1 MFFKIISVLV
11 GKDIEDSYLD
21 FLIELGSQCAEAAS
35 HNLAI
40 LRDLSTMDRLG
51 MYIVTIPLGKIVD
64 ILCIAKFGFWDL
76 LHLSSGIIVAS
87 LASQLNISRPQNLIQ
102 NLPDEQLVASSRLL
116 LSNMAD
122 AGNMAA
128 KNHVGM
134 VEEVER
140 VLQSVAQNVVYPIDH
155 GISMVSS
162 FEMEIYDW
170 IQSTGFG
177 SELPASS
184 HV

>member
-1 MFFKIISVLV
+1 MYALYRKNRWIGALFCL
-11 GKDIEDSYLD
+11 L
-21 FLIELGSQCAEAAS
+21 LIAEA
-35 HNLAI
+35 
-40 LRDLSTMDRLG
+40 
-51 MYIVTIPLGKIVD
+51 
-64 ILCIAKFGFWDL
+64 IAMVVG
-76 LHLSSGIIVAS
+76 VV
-87 LASQLNISRPQNLIQ
+87 R

-155 GISMVSS
+155 DISMVSS
-162 FEMEIYDW
+162 FEMDIYDW

-177 SELPASS
+177 SEFPVSS
-184 HV
+184 QV